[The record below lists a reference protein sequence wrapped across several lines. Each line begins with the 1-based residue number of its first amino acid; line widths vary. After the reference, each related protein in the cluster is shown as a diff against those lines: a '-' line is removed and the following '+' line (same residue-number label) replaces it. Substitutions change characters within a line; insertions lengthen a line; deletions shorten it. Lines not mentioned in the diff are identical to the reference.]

1 MKNVIYAVIIIA
13 IAAAIFLYIDKQ
25 KEAEGIVAANNIEN
39 DYAKIDS
46 VNKAMAKLA
55 KSKSVRSFSNQ
66 AQWYIFDLRTI
77 YEKEEGF
84 YKDLKKELGDDFD
97 TQLSNGDYL
106 FVGVLPV
113 NQSYRVYAGAPQYGG
128 QNPDID
134 SSLLY
139 PKWNYE
145 KMEKR

>member
-55 KSKSVRSFSNQ
+55 KSKYNLNSKYDVFLDKSS
-66 AQWYIFDLRTI
+66 YPLS
-77 YEKEEGF
+77 
-84 YKDLKKELGDDFD
+84 LKKLI
-97 TQLSNGDYL
+97 LSTKE
-106 FVGVLPV
+106 
-113 NQSYRVYAGAPQYGG
+113 S
-128 QNPDID
+128 
-134 SSLLY
+134 
-139 PKWNYE
+139 
-145 KMEKR
+145 MESKPAFSAKVFPTIL